1 MWLLIDFILN
11 LLINMIIIFPV
22 FAIAKE
28 LFPVPGIDAF
38 WTFTLPLLH
47 IPINK
52 NSIFIAEL
60 ASLILLV
67 CFLWGFVFPY
77 FPVTRF
83 FQRKLRGQS
92 KPIPLEQE
100 KINAITN
107 YIEEKGIDTT
117 KYKYF
122 VSSCSEINA
131 FASGAKDITIT
142 QPMLSA
148 FSVKELA
155 GIIAHEMG
163 HHHNGDIHF
172 FNLSYGVSILN
183 IFCIKY
189 YV

>member
-92 KPIPLEQE
+92 TPIPLDQDTLTQTNSLCLQQQNINTLFLHVLKLTLAHPAQKILQLLNQCFPLFLLKNWQE
-100 KINAITN
+100 LLPMKWDIIKT
-107 YIEEKGIDTT
+107 
-117 KYKYF
+117 
-122 VSSCSEINA
+122 EIS
-131 FASGAKDITIT
+131 FFLICLMGLVFLIF
-142 QPMLSA
+142 SA
-148 FSVKELA
+148 
-155 GIIAHEMG
+155 
-163 HHHNGDIHF
+163 
-172 FNLSYGVSILN
+172 
-183 IFCIKY
+183 
-189 YV
+189 